1 MVLWVIDTQP
11 ARRIGLETD
20 PLVAAARA
28 AGQEVIETYFD
39 PSPDRLPRDLVPVFS
54 SGRPLI
60 LSGSVGFAAW
70 AHDNWGVRPG
80 AFRSER
86 LRPSAWLPAY
96 GELALNVGAAVATL
110 ADFNAHRV
118 NYEERFGPSLF
129 VKPAEGGKLLAGTVV
144 EAGVP
149 LLDAHYSRHRRWPA
163 LQDDFLLLVAP
174 VRPIHAEW
182 RFVIA
187 GTSIAAR
194 SQYKAADALEF
205 HPGAPGGAEEVAR
218 CIAAHPWRPTEV
230 FVADVAETDDG
241 FRLIEL
247 NTFGTAGL
255 YACDLGAVVRAVSPF
270 AEDGDHP
277 REDTDP

>member
-1 MVLWVIDTQP
+1 MALWVIDTQP

-20 PLVAAARA
+20 PLVAAARD
-28 AGQEVIETYFD
+28 AGHEVIETYFE
-39 PSPDRLPRDLVPVFS
+39 PSPERLPRELVPVFES
-54 SGRPLI
+54 RRPLI

-86 LRPSAWLPAY
+86 LRPSRWLPAY
-96 GELALNVGAAVATL
+96 GELALNRGAAITTVAEFEVGR
-110 ADFNAHRV
+110 AE
-118 NYEERFGPSLF
+118 YEERFGPSLF

-144 EAGVP
+144 ESGLP
-149 LLDAHYSRHRRWPA
+149 LLDAHYSRHRRWPT
-163 LQDDFLLLVAP
+163 LPDDFLLLVAP
-174 VRPIHAEW
+174 VRPIYAEW

-187 GTSIAAR
+187 GTSVAAW
-194 SQYKAADALEF
+194 SQYKAGDALEF
-205 HPGAPGGAEEVAR
+205 RPEAPDGANEVAR
-218 CIAAHPWRPTEV
+218 RVAGHPWRPADV
-230 FVADVAETDDG
+230 FVADVAETGDG

-255 YACDLGAVVRAVSPF
+255 YACDLGAVVCAVSPF

-277 REDTDP
+277 KEDTHP